1 MKKFILKTCLFLC
14 PILILIVVNFSFLRN
29 GGELYSPT
37 KLSIENQSNRALIGL
52 AYSDPVIQFK
62 HKNIQSRKPEIIAL
76 GTSRVLQFRDI
87 YFTEPHKFYN
97 AGRSITKIKDLEPFV
112 KHYPI
117 TQPKI
122 IILGLDQDFFSAQ
135 YDSLS
140 STGFNN
146 FESTSKFSGRL
157 LSSSR
162 NFTADLFNSKIN
174 WEFLT
179 KKHPSNRIGYT
190 ALTHNEG
197 FRVDGSYLYGRLL
210 LSEND
215 DYMFS
220 DVLNR
225 IKKQKP
231 RFAPAEINRA
241 AVDVYEK
248 FLGLCAAENIYL
260 ITFLPPYSHR
270 VYDEL
275 AEKSDQYP
283 YIFQLHDTL
292 APLCK
297 KYNYP
302 LYDFS
307 DLKTLGA
314 NDFETIDGFHGS
326 ETAYFKIAHLIF
338 QNEPK
343 FKNIL
348 DADKVR
354 YFSKTPFSARQLLSE
369 LDEIHPKPSTIAQ

>member
-1 MKKFILKTCLFLC
+1 M
-14 PILILIVVNFSFLRN
+14 
-29 GGELYSPT
+29 
-37 KLSIENQSNRALIGL
+37 
-52 AYSDPVIQFK
+52 
-62 HKNIQSRKPEIIAL
+62 
-76 GTSRVLQFRDI
+76 
-87 YFTEPHKFYN
+87 
-97 AGRSITKIKDLEPFV
+97 
-112 KHYPI
+112 
-117 TQPKI
+117 
-122 IILGLDQDFFSAQ
+122 
-135 YDSLS
+135 
-140 STGFNN
+140 
-146 FESTSKFSGRL
+146 
-157 LSSSR
+157 
-162 NFTADLFNSKIN
+162 
-174 WEFLT
+174 
-179 KKHPSNRIGYT
+179 
-190 ALTHNEG
+190 
-197 FRVDGSYLYGRLL
+197 DGSYLYGRLL

-354 YFSKTPFSARQLLSE
+354 YFSKTPFSARQLLPE